1 MSYQL
6 RAISSLI
13 NIQQTTDEGQ
23 LTLIQPAK
31 IKRGFAVHSKNE
43 PNKP

>member
-23 LTLIQPAK
+23 LTLIQLAK
-31 IKRGFAVHSKNE
+31 KKEGLRSIKE
-43 PNKP
+43 